1 MRGTKARRELIT
13 RRSSALR
20 GSSTRGTKTSK
31 ETYYQTIAREFFKRR
46 GAPFFLSPKDVALIA
61 RWEKA
66 RVPLDAVLEGMEMAF
81 ANYRKGG
88 RPAGAL
94 TLAFCEY
101 QVGKALAGRREKR
114 AGGTRK
120 TTPRDAKRERLRE
133 EIRRFLGGVPPGLE
147 ALAESFAAA
156 RDVLDDPGAGEEGL
170 EALDDT
176 VDEAL
181 WRAAP
186 EEEKARVRRD
196 VLAGLSGKRTLDL
209 DDVAR
214 MKLVKAMRERHKVP
228 YLSLYYY

>member
-1 MRGTKARRELIT
+1 M
-13 RRSSALR
+13 
-20 GSSTRGTKTSK
+20 
-31 ETYYQTIAREFFKRR
+31 
-46 GAPFFLSPKDVALIA
+46 ALIA

-66 RVPLDAVLEGMEMAF
+66 SVPLDAVLEGMERAF

-88 RPAGAL
+88 RPSGAL

-101 QVGKALAGRREKR
+101 QVGKAFAGSRERR

-120 TTPRDAKRERLRE
+120 TAARDAKRGRLRE
-133 EIRRFLGGVPPGLE
+133 EIGRFLGEVPPGLE
-147 ALAESFAAA
+147 ALAAPFASA
-156 RDVLDDPGAGEEGL
+156 RTVLDGPGEEGL
-170 EALDDT
+170 EELDDT

>member
-1 MRGTKARRELIT
+1 M
-13 RRSSALR
+13 
-20 GSSTRGTKTSK
+20 
-31 ETYYQTIAREFFKRR
+31 
-46 GAPFFLSPKDVALIA
+46 ALIA

-66 RVPLDAVLEGMEMAF
+66 RIPLDAVLEGMERAF

-120 TTPRDAKRERLRE
+120 TAPRDAKRDRLRE
-133 EIRRFLGGVPPGLE
+133 EIGRFLGEVPPGLE
-147 ALAESFAAA
+147 ALAEAFAAA
-156 RDVLDDPGAGEEGL
+156 RAVLDDPGAGEEGL

-176 VDEAL
+176 VEEAL

-186 EEEKARVRRD
+186 DGEKARVRKD
-196 VLAGLSGKRTLDL
+196 VLAGLSGKRALDL
-209 DDVAR
+209 EDVAR
-214 MKLVKAMRERHKVP
+214 TKLVKEMRERHKVP

>member
-1 MRGTKARRELIT
+1 M
-13 RRSSALR
+13 
-20 GSSTRGTKTSK
+20 
-31 ETYYQTIAREFFKRR
+31 
-46 GAPFFLSPKDVALIA
+46 ALIA

-66 RVPLDAVLEGMEMAF
+66 RVPLDAVLEGMERAF

-101 QVGKALAGRREKR
+101 QVGKALAGSRERR
-114 AGGTRK
+114 AGGTRE
-120 TTPRDAKRERLRE
+120 TAARDAKRERLRK
-133 EIRRFLGGVPPGLE
+133 EIGRFLGEVPPGLG
-147 ALAESFAAA
+147 ALAAPFAAA
-156 RDVLDDPGAGEEGL
+156 RAVLDDPGAGEEGL

-181 WRAAP
+181 WRASP
-186 EEEKARVRRD
+186 EGDRARFREDVR
-196 VLAGLSGKRTLDL
+196 AGLSGKRTLDP

-214 MKLVKAMRERHKVP
+214 TMLVKEMRERHKVP